1 MNFHVFIERYF
12 YGFFFGDKLWF
23 NQLVNQS
30 GKSQLNNRL
39 IDEFQKWFDKRL
51 AWDHLPDYRHV
62 QFIFDTDE
70 NTWTPAVFV
79 ENS

>member
-1 MNFHVFIERYF
+1 M
-12 YGFFFGDKLWF
+12 GFS
-23 NQLVNQS
+23 LVTSCDSISQFNQS
-30 GKSQLNNRL
+30 GKIQLNNRL
-39 IDEFQKWFDKRL
+39 IDDFQKWFDKRL